1 MIIKISGNSINSRII
16 KNMKHTNK
24 LIDMVIKNIISYEF
38 VYICCVFLISNIIL
52 WKILTFSSL
61 IILLRPAKMFQ
72 RKGKFL
78 IIIVRQIMRK
88 SGKPNSNFLL
98 FRISRDCSL
107 SYKLTPANSNF
118 YLLKKCALSSHFSCK
133 MPSELSVRAEKL
145 LKFLNKSSLSSWK
158 ALS

>member
-72 RKGKFL
+72 LKGKFL
-78 IIIVRQIMRK
+78 IIIVR
-88 SGKPNSNFLL
+88 
-98 FRISRDCSL
+98 
-107 SYKLTPANSNF
+107 
-118 YLLKKCALSSHFSCK
+118 
-133 MPSELSVRAEKL
+133 
-145 LKFLNKSSLSSWK
+145 
-158 ALS
+158 

>member
-78 IIIVRQIMRK
+78 IIIVR
-88 SGKPNSNFLL
+88 
-98 FRISRDCSL
+98 
-107 SYKLTPANSNF
+107 
-118 YLLKKCALSSHFSCK
+118 
-133 MPSELSVRAEKL
+133 
-145 LKFLNKSSLSSWK
+145 
-158 ALS
+158 